1 MNFGNDRV
9 LVPGISAQ
17 TGSPCNANRNG
28 QGFSRGE
35 RATMDLGNPLLVGGL
50 YTVGSFAIVVGT
62 LFVGW
67 MLVWRCLLVKMPF
80 VREIFDLPKLE
91 KKRA

>member
-1 MNFGNDRV
+1 
-9 LVPGISAQ
+9 
-17 TGSPCNANRNG
+17 
-28 QGFSRGE
+28 
-35 RATMDLGNPLLVGGL
+35 MDLGNPLLVAGL